1 MSEPAAKR
9 QCTAPAV
16 ADKISAAIIE
26 LAPEEGQVRGSVFC
40 VHGDRN
46 VRRLLHA
53 LTGSEDPEALDKKI
67 EKGEKL
73 VVPASHE
80 LCQEFFPGGTPDT
93 VSLHDVLNESP
104 SDFCT
109 LVADDNI
116 GLFFRKFRLLEAGY
130 LCTFRIP
137 LQED

>member
-1 MSEPAAKR
+1 MSEPEAKR

-26 LAPEEGQVRGSVFC
+26 LAPEEGEVRGFKFC

-80 LCQEFFPGGTPDT
+80 LCQEFFP
-93 VSLHDVLNESP
+93 
-104 SDFCT
+104 C
-109 LVADDNI
+109 
-116 GLFFRKFRLLEAGY
+116 R
-130 LCTFRIP
+130 CMMC
-137 LQED
+137 